1 MSAPAVD
8 PCRCPLCGQPNACA
22 NEQARVSGEAQP
34 ACWCT
39 AVHFSPGLLAR
50 VPAEA
55 QRRAC
60 ICAACAGV
68 QPR

>member
-1 MSAPAVD
+1 
-8 PCRCPLCGQPNACA
+8 
-22 NEQARVSGEAQP
+22 
-34 ACWCT
+34 CWCT